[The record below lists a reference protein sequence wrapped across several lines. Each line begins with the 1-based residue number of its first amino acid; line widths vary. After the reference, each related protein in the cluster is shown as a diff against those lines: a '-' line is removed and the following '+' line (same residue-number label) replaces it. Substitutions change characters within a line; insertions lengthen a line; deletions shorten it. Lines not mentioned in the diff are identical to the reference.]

1 MTADVPLDAAPAPH
15 PVTGG
20 AGIVEPVYVPDAPEP
35 PAQWAWGAD
44 YSPEK
49 ADAARREHEREQL
62 EAGLEKS
69 RTGFGARLR
78 SAFGVAGGADWD
90 EIEETLITGDVGAA
104 LSMDLV
110 ERARKRR
117 DVSAEEAVR
126 AELAGL
132 LAVRDAE
139 HWEPVPAAEGAP
151 AIVLVVGVNG
161 TGKTTT
167 IGKLAA
173 RERAKGR
180 RVVLAAADTFRAA
193 AIDQLRIWAQRT
205 DSEIVAHAP
214 NADPA
219 AVVFDA
225 LDAAV
230 ARHAD
235 ILIADTAGRLHT
247 KSNLMDELS
256 KVRRVI
262 DKRIPGARV
271 ETFFVLDATTG
282 QNGLA
287 QAKAFHEAVGL
298 TGVVLTKLDSTAKG
312 GIVFAIEKELG
323 VPVRFVGVGEKAED
337 LLPFDPEAFVAGAV
351 RVADAAARV
360 NASPLPGWRRPRL
373 VDAPHPPHGRAIQP
387 QGPGQREQRPEERR
401 RAQPDGLR
409 EETADDR
416 ADEGR
421 EHHHDPHRRVHP
433 PQVAV
438 LDARLAHRD
447 LGDVVDRDGGVA
459 DELLAHEER
468 DRDER
473 HAGRGERDQQVPQ
486 RGDQQRRHHEPAEPE
501 PPGRPLGEQ
510 RPHERPEPAERRH
523 DADDGRIEAQLVVRE
538 QQPRRAEHAPH
549 RATGQRFP
557 TAARGGPGR
566 GPRSACPRGSP
577 RGSARGRPRVAAA
590 APGGGSRRGT
600 PRRRRTSRRRR
611 RSRSAP

>member
-1 MTADVPLDAAPAPH
+1 M
-15 PVTGG
+15 
-20 AGIVEPVYVPDAPEP
+20 
-35 PAQWAWGAD
+35 
-44 YSPEK
+44 
-49 ADAARREHEREQL
+49 
-62 EAGLEKS
+62 
-69 RTGFGARLR
+69 GFGARLLG
-78 SAFGVAGGADWD
+78 AFGAAGGADWD

-117 DVSAEEAVR
+117 DVPAEAAVR

-173 RERAKGR
+173 RERALGR

-247 KSNLMDELS
+247 KSNLMDELA

-262 DKRIPGARV
+262 DKRIPGAWV

-337 LLPFDPEAFVAGAV
+337 LLPFDPEAFVAA
-351 RVADAAARV
+351 
-360 NASPLPGWRRPRL
+360 LF
-373 VDAPHPPHGRAIQP
+373 
-387 QGPGQREQRPEERR
+387 E
-401 RAQPDGLR
+401 
-409 EETADDR
+409 
-416 ADEGR
+416 
-421 EHHHDPHRRVHP
+421 
-433 PQVAV
+433 
-438 LDARLAHRD
+438 
-447 LGDVVDRDGGVA
+447 
-459 DELLAHEER
+459 
-468 DRDER
+468 
-473 HAGRGERDQQVPQ
+473 
-486 RGDQQRRHHEPAEPE
+486 
-501 PPGRPLGEQ
+501 
-510 RPHERPEPAERRH
+510 
-523 DADDGRIEAQLVVRE
+523 
-538 QQPRRAEHAPH
+538 
-549 RATGQRFP
+549 
-557 TAARGGPGR
+557 
-566 GPRSACPRGSP
+566 
-577 RGSARGRPRVAAA
+577 
-590 APGGGSRRGT
+590 
-600 PRRRRTSRRRR
+600 
-611 RSRSAP
+611 